1 KQSIP
6 NLRLVL
12 TGGELGAD
20 HPALS
25 LIREFGLESSVKH
38 LGFRTPLEVRCLYR
52 GAGVLVYP
60 SLFEG
65 FGMPVA
71 EAILAGTPVA
81 CSDIAPLREIGG
93 DAIVTFDPRSSE
105 SIAEALLKLLAD
117 SELRATLL
125 EKGAERRRAFSPE
138 RIARDTCDL
147 YRRVSGLESIEYDLY
162 VPNRDLRWE
171 KAQHWGRLFKNRM
184 EEGSRVGGVV
194 AWLRAAWNSPSMALR
209 LRGRFS
215 KRTQGSDSSSESSLK
230 GRYGDEWIGPG
241 YRNWMLVPN
250 GSSRLEI
257 RFQAPPESVASDLII
272 EVSIDGALACKGPF
286 KGNTELAL
294 VAALPDQR
302 GEMVEV
308 RINCSRFFIPK
319 EQGLSE
325 DSRELSVKLVETRWF

>member
-1 KQSIP
+1 MNYFGRCQ
-6 NLRLVL
+6 
-12 TGGELGAD
+12 TGEGQAQQ
-20 HPALS
+20 
-25 LIREFGLESSVKH
+25 
-38 LGFRTPLEVRCLYR
+38 GF
-52 GAGVLVYP
+52 
-60 SLFEG
+60 
-65 FGMPVA
+65 
-71 EAILAGTPVA
+71 
-81 CSDIAPLREIGG
+81 
-93 DAIVTFDPRSSE
+93 
-105 SIAEALLKLLAD
+105 
-117 SELRATLL
+117 
-125 EKGAERRRAFSPE
+125 
-138 RIARDTCDL
+138 
-147 YRRVSGLESIEYDLY
+147 
-162 VPNRDLRWE
+162 
-171 KAQHWGRLFKNRM
+171 
-184 EEGSRVGGVV
+184 VGGVV

-272 EVSIDGALACKGPF
+272 EVSIDAALACKGRF
-286 KGNTELAL
+286 KGNAELAL